1 MSVRSDYFQ
10 LLQKKLG
17 SQQGIHIWSGDRV
30 TSAAAKLLNR
40 KSLGEKLMDR
50 ILPLYEVSSELTKYS
65 GLQSLYEGLNL
76 LNPQYFRQDEVLRL
90 LGKCHGL
97 SNQQQKQLAGA
108 VKVFLEIVN
117 KTNLNPIQLNTLEI
131 LGLWWQ
137 IFPEK
142 KPWDALKW
150 LWQEGVAV
158 PHSQSGFRSWWRFSQ
173 GSLPEKK
180 SGEIFHPKKWVEIC
194 EQQTVFE
201 TAFEADRMAAVFSGE
216 WRQAGSQGVCGDL
229 PDCENCKLNT
239 DCLWQTGQGNQEMMG
254 IEEKIQRKKIKTEDV
269 PELMKWLLSSNPEES
284 NVLEGTVNKDAPLKG
299 WNRERL
305 KKLENL
311 QPIGS
316 KLIIR
321 LEALRELCRNYSV
334 EKLKPFQQFSSSRD
348 IFIHFHQQL
357 AKQKQEQFI
366 IVLLDNKH
374 RYLAEEDVTKGI
386 LNKSL
391 VHPREVFASA
401 IEHRAAALICVHNHP
416 SGDPEPSQEDLRITE
431 RLVEVG
437 KLVGIPVLDHV
448 IVGGDEYTSFAD
460 RGLL

>member
-1 MSVRSDYFQ
+1 MPERSNYFQ
-10 LLQKKLG
+10 LLQKELG
-17 SQQGIHIWSGDRV
+17 SSTGKHIWTGARA

-40 KSLGEKLMDR
+40 KNLGEKLLDR
-50 ILPLYEVSSELTKYS
+50 ILPLYEVSSELTKYA

-76 LNPQYFRQDEVLRL
+76 LNPQYCRRDEVLRL

-97 SNQQQKQLAGA
+97 SNQQQEQLAGA
-108 VKVFLEIVN
+108 VKVFMEIVN

-131 LGLWWQ
+131 LGLWWK
-137 IFPEK
+137 IFPEH

-173 GSLPEKK
+173 GSLPAEQTH
-180 SGEIFHPKKWVEIC
+180 EFFHPKKWIEIC

-201 TAFEADRMAAVFSGE
+201 TAFEADGMAAVFSGA
-216 WRQAGSQGVCGDL
+216 WRKAGLQGICGDL
-229 PDCENCKLNT
+229 PDCENCMLNT
-239 DCLWQTGQGNQEMMG
+239 NCLWYADQGNPEIIG
-254 IEEKIQRKKIKTEDV
+254 IEEKIQRKKIKMEDIPV
-269 PELMKWLLSSNPEES
+269 LMQWMLSSNPEES
-284 NVLEGTVNKDAPLKG
+284 NALENAVNKDAPLKG

-305 KKLENL
+305 KKLENQ

-316 KLIIR
+316 KLIMR
-321 LEALRELCRNYSV
+321 LEALRELCRNYGV
-334 EKLKPFQQFSSSRD
+334 EKLKPYEQFNSSRD
-348 IFIHFHQQL
+348 IFNHFHQQL
-357 AKQKQEQFI
+357 IRQKQEQFI

-416 SGDPEPSQEDLRITE
+416 SGDPEPSQEDIRITE

-448 IVGGDEYTSFAD
+448 IVGSDEYTSFAD